1 MVPLRL
7 RLEFGWDL
15 IVFLEFC
22 VEQFCCLCL
31 NTCNNKVF
39 AVQGV
44 KNPLTW
50 QDLTLRKYQCHLT
63 LANPACIPGRLKLIT
78 WDLAYFTWTN
88 QYAKQL
94 QNMTQW
100 WSPSLPNA
108 QQHRNKFC
116 MCLCAS
122 MQFHMVMLRES
133 VNCIYTCILCA
144 PEYTHSNATTNS
156 PSCVKQRS

>member
-7 RLEFGWDL
+7 WLAFGWEF
-15 IVFLEFC
+15 VGFLECC

-31 NTCNNKVF
+31 NTCNF

-44 KNPLTW
+44 KNPLPW
-50 QDLTLRKYQCHLT
+50 WDLTLRKYQCHST
-63 LANPACIPGRLKLIT
+63 LANPACTPGRLKLIT

-88 QYAKQL
+88 QYAEQI

-100 WSPSLPNA
+100 WSPTLPNA

-116 MCLCAS
+116 RCLCA
-122 MQFHMVMLRES
+122 
-133 VNCIYTCILCA
+133 TCNFTWSCCEKVWTAFIHAFCVLLNIH
-144 PEYTHSNATTNS
+144 THTNTTTNS

>member
-7 RLEFGWDL
+7 WLALGWDFV
-15 IVFLEFC
+15 VFLELC

-31 NTCNNKVF
+31 NTCTFV
-39 AVQGV
+39 VQGV
-44 KNPLTW
+44 KNPLPLW
-50 QDLTLRKYQCHLT
+50 DLTLRKYQCHST
-63 LANPACIPGRLKLIT
+63 LANPACTPVRLKLIT

-88 QYAKQL
+88 HYAEQI

-100 WSPSLPNA
+100 WSPTLPNK
-108 QQHRNKFC
+108 QHRNKFC
-116 MCLCAS
+116 RCLCAN
-122 MQFHMVMLRES
+122 MQFHMVMLRKS

-144 PEYTHSNATTNS
+144 PEYTHTHSNTTTTS

>member
-7 RLEFGWDL
+7 WLEFGWEF

-31 NTCNNKVF
+31 NTCNF

-44 KNPLTW
+44 QNPLPW
-50 QDLTLRKYQCHLT
+50 RDLTLRKYQCHST
-63 LANPACIPGRLKLIT
+63 LADPACTPGRLKLIT
-78 WDLAYFTWTN
+78 WDLAYFTWSN
-88 QYAKQL
+88 HYAEQT

-100 WSPSLPNA
+100 WSPTLPNA
-108 QQHRNKFC
+108 QQHRNTFC
-116 MCLCAS
+116 MCLCAN

-133 VNCIYTCILCA
+133 MNCIYTCILCA
-144 PEYTHSNATTNS
+144 PEYTHTHSNTTTNS